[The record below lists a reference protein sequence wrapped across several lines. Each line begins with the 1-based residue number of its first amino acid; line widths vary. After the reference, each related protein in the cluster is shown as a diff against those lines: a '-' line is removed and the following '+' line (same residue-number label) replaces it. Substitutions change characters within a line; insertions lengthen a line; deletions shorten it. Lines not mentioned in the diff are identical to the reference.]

1 MVSRYPTM
9 IVIYAALVPAEDQTL
24 SIVRAV
30 SARSAFRCLDMAIF
44 LCIADCIQ
52 YCPFFL
58 AIIA

>member
-1 MVSRYPTM
+1 
-9 IVIYAALVPAEDQTL
+9 
-24 SIVRAV
+24 V
-30 SARSAFRCLDMAIF
+30 SARSAFRWLDMAIF